1 MPNLRTCAN
10 LRARILS
17 VGAVAS
23 VVLAGCGQDN
33 RYVAPPPPKVT
44 VAAPVQKPVT
54 RYLELTGS
62 TTAVNSADLVARVPG
77 FVQEISYQDGAVVKK
92 GAPLFTIEPEP
103 YQVKLEQAKAAET
116 GAQASA
122 KQLQS
127 EFDRQARL
135 VTTQAASQ
143 ASYDQALANRD
154 TAQSNLLQAQ
164 ANTKLAALN
173 NDYAHVKAPFDG
185 IVSARQVSVGEFV
198 GGTATPTVLASIV
211 QADPIYVSFNIS
223 EQDVLRL
230 RAEIARRGLTRDDL
244 MKVPVEVGLQTDTGY
259 PHAGTFDYAAPTVN
273 SSTGTL
279 AARAVLANPD
289 RLLLPGY
296 FVRVRIPV
304 EQQASALLVPDAAL
318 GSDQGGRYVLVVN
331 KDNVVEQRKVTIGPL
346 AEGLRVIDSGL
357 AAPDRVVVAGV
368 LRAIPG
374 QKVDPQAGAAGAAG
388 AP

>member
-1 MPNLRTCAN
+1 
-10 LRARILS
+10 
-17 VGAVAS
+17 
-23 VVLAGCGQDN
+23 
-33 RYVAPPPPKVT
+33 
-44 VAAPVQKPVT
+44 
-54 RYLELTGS
+54 
-62 TTAVNSADLVARVPG
+62 
-77 FVQEISYQDGAVVKK
+77 
-92 GAPLFTIEPEP
+92 
-103 YQVKLEQAKAAET
+103 
-116 GAQASA
+116 
-122 KQLQS
+122 
-127 EFDRQARL
+127 

-289 RLLLPGY
+289 RMLLPGY

-304 EQQASALLVPDAAL
+304 EQQASALMVPDAAL
-318 GSDQGGRYVLVVN
+318 GSDQGGRYVLVVG
-331 KDNVVEQRKVTIGPL
+331 KDNVVVQRKVTIGPL
-346 AEGLRVIDSGL
+346 VEGLRVIDSGL
-357 AAPDRVVVAGV
+357 TAPDRVVVAGV